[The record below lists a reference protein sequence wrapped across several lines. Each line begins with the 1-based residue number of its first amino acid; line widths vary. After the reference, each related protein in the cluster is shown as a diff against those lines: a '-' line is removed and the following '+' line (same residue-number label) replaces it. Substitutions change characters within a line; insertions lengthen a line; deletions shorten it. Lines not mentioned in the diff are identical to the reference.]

1 VRVGAARQKLPHTEK
16 EELFPNWRS
25 RQGSVRFGAV
35 RCGFEN
41 RFWSDFFAFS
51 RAVCDVL

>member
-1 VRVGAARQKLPHTEK
+1 MHVQATFPYSRFSHAVRVGAARQKLPHTEK

-35 RCGFEN
+35 RF
-41 RFWSDFFAFS
+41 
-51 RAVCDVL
+51 